1 MFERF
6 LENGMKHL
14 SEKLSELTV
23 ALTAQSQ
30 ANGEA
35 IAKVLE
41 GQADRRELCGKRGA
55 EIETLQYSD
64 EEQWKAITDL
74 RRLVWM
80 GAGGL
85 TVVNTLLILAA
96 KLILG

>member
-1 MFERF
+1 MFEQF
-6 LENGMKHL
+6 LETGMKHL

-30 ANGEA
+30 ANGAA
-35 IAKVLE
+35 ITKVLD
-41 GQADRRELCGKRGA
+41 GQADRRELCGKRGIQ
-55 EIETLQYSD
+55 IEVLQDSD
-64 EEQWKAITDL
+64 EVQWTAITDL

-85 TVVNTLLILAA
+85 MVVNTLLIVAA